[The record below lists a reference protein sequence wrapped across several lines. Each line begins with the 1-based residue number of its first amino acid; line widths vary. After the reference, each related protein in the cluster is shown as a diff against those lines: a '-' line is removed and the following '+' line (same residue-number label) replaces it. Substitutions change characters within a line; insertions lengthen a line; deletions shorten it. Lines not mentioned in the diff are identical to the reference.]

1 MEVHGARVHEERI
14 DGHIMRARRSRRI
27 VFIVV
32 VPCIGTT
39 VSSHLD
45 TGSMENII
53 LESKCSTTTIEVN
66 PKSSCASSVTGIV
79 VELQ

>member
-1 MEVHGARVHEERI
+1 MEVHRAWIYEKRI
-14 DGHIMRARRSRRI
+14 DGHIMCARRSGRI

-32 VPCIGTT
+32 IPCIGTT

-45 TGSMENII
+45 TGGMENII
-53 LESKCSTTTIEVN
+53 LESECSTATIEVY

>member
-1 MEVHGARVHEERI
+1 MEVHCARVHEERI
-14 DGHIMRARRSRRI
+14 DGHIMWARRSGRI

-32 VPCIGTT
+32 IPCIGTT

-45 TGSMENII
+45 TGGMENVI
-53 LESKCSTTTIEVN
+53 LESKCSTATIEIN
-66 PKSSCASSVTGIV
+66 SKSSCASSITGIV